1 MELRENGLL
10 DYYSNEGLYVPG
22 SRESDKCF
30 KEQNKSA
37 KNVPIKLVDLTSALF
52 ILGIGFGLSI
62 LCFLLELIVGKYKHE
77 MKMRNDLV
85 VQESNYKT
93 GINQSDANG
102 IRTDNVDN
110 NRINKSSNEGCEAA
124 VNENNDEHAIEVV
137 TEII

>member
-137 TEII
+137 TEIF

>member
-10 DYYSNEGLYVPG
+10 DYYSNEDVPG

-137 TEII
+137 TEIF

>member
-10 DYYSNEGLYVPG
+10 DYYSNEDVPG